1 MFIFVLKILIKMNR
15 KLNLVFA
22 LALASSVAFGQI
34 SIEDCYEKARANY
47 PTVKR
52 YDLIEQAREYN
63 LLNVSKAWLPQVAL
77 SAKASYQSEVTKIP
91 IDFSQVPIP
100 QLSAMEIPE
109 LSKDQ
114 YGATLEIS
122 QTLWDGGATSAKR
135 QVINAKSDVEKQ
147 EVEVSLYALR
157 ERVNQLFF
165 GILLCDAMMEQNRL
179 FQSELQNNY
188 ERVSNL
194 INGGLAN
201 QADLDA
207 VRVEQLKARQ
217 GETQI
222 AHSRKAYLDMLAAFI
237 GDKLDDGVKLLKPD
251 GLNLTGLPQNPTGLP
266 QNLTGLQDLLGLES
280 ASVIA
285 NEVKQ
290 SQPQSSV
297 IANEVKQ
304 SSTTNLNK
312 VPNLVKVDA
321 PPSGD
326 SLRPELSLFDASIA
340 SIDAARRELNAALMP
355 RLGLFLTGGYG
366 NPGLNMLKNEFSP
379 YYIGGVRLSWNFG
392 GFYTRKNSLR
402 LLETNRNSIEVQR
415 ETFLFNT
422 ALNQSGKENE
432 IAKYRDLLRTDEEIV
447 ALRTSIRRAA
457 ETRLENGTVTAI
469 DLMHEAN
476 AEQSARQDKIVHE
489 IELLQAIYNLKFILN
504 Q

>member
-1 MFIFVLKILIKMNR
+1 MNR
-15 KLNLVFA
+15 KLTLLSISLLVCTA
-22 LALASSVAFGQI
+22 VFGQI
-34 SIEDCYEKARANY
+34 TIEDCYEKARTNY
-47 PTVKR
+47 PLIKR

-63 LLNVSKAWLPQVAL
+63 LSNISKAWLPQVAL
-77 SAKASYQSEVTKIP
+77 AAKASYQSEVTKIP

-122 QTLWDGGATSAKR
+122 QTLWDGGVSGAKR
-135 QVINAKSDVEKQ
+135 QGIRAKSDVEKQ

-194 INGGLAN
+194 MNGGLAN

-222 AHSRKAYLDMLAAFI
+222 AHSRKAYLDMLAVFI
-237 GDKLDDGVKLLKPD
+237 GEKLDDGVRL
-251 GLNLTGLPQNPTGLP
+251 
-266 QNLTGLQDLLGLES
+266 
-280 ASVIA
+280 IA
-285 NEVKQ
+285 
-290 SQPQSSV
+290 PSSV
-297 IANEVKQ
+297 IANAVKQ
-304 SSTTNLNK
+304 SQLLPSVVANAVK
-312 VPNLVKVDA
+312 QSPLVKVDEPTSPLRGA
-321 PPSGD
+321 WGA
-326 SLRPELSLFDASIA
+326 SLRPELSLFDASLA
-340 SIDAARRELNAALMP
+340 SIDAARRELDAALMP

-392 GFYTRKNSLR
+392 GFYTRKNNLR

-422 ALNQSGKENE
+422 ALNRSGKENE

-457 ETRLENGTVTAI
+457 ETRLENGTLTAI

-489 IELLQAIYNLKFILN
+489 IELLQAIYNLKYILN
-504 Q
+504 K